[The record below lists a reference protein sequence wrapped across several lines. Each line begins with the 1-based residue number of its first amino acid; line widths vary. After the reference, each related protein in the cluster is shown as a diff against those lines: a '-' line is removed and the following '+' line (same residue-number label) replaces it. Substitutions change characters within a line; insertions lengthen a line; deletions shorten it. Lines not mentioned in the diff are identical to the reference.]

1 MATRSKT
8 AAPVTRRVFAFAEGD
23 RDQRALLGGKGANLA
38 EMTRL
43 GLPVPPGFTITTDAC
58 RDFLRL
64 GRLPDGLMEEVRAAL
79 RTVEHETGKGFGDP
93 EHALLVSVRSGA
105 MHSMPGMMDTVLN
118 LGLNDKTLMGLIR
131 LTGDE
136 RFAYDAYRRFL
147 AMFGEIVLGMPA
159 TPFEVLTR
167 EQRERLAVATDAQ
180 VPAEGWRDLTRR
192 YLRLIEGHTGAA
204 FPSDPMRQLELSI
217 EAVFKS
223 WNTERAIAY
232 RRATRIA
239 DDLGTAVNVQAM
251 VFGNS
256 GEGSGTGVVFTRNPS
271 TGERRLFGEYLENAQ
286 GEDVVAGVRTPLDIG
301 QLEKRAPAIYQQLSE
316 LAERLE
322 QHYREMQ
329 DVEFTVERGRLYLLQ
344 CRGGKRSGMAAVAI
358 VVDMVREGLITQEE
372 AVRRIQPDQLV
383 QCLHS
388 RLQEGAAEKAR
399 LMGTGLNAGP
409 GAAVGRIAFDA
420 ETAIRLGK
428 PGRGEEV
435 ILLRRQTSPDDLPG
449 MLAAVGVLTAE
460 GGRTSHAAL
469 VARQF
474 GIPTVCGLRELEI
487 DEERRLVHCNGHLL
501 REGDWLTVDGTS
513 GAVYFGKVATESGS
527 VTPAFRKFMNWV
539 DAVRTMGVRANA
551 DTPEQAKEALEFG
564 AEGIGLCR
572 TEHMFL
578 GERLPL
584 VQRMILARTPAQR
597 QKALDRLLPL
607 QRGDFEQIF
616 RTLGARPVT
625 IRLIDPPLH
634 EFFSDLEADTRRA
647 VLALRVIEPGSKKLA
662 RRERLLNQLE
672 DLHEANPM
680 LGLRGVRLSLLYPE
694 IVAMQVRAIMEAAA
708 MAELDGVRPRVEIMI
723 PLVGMASELRAI
735 RKHLEAVVKQVLTET
750 GQRVDYTF
758 GSMIEVPRAC
768 LVSEEIAREADF
780 FSFGTND
787 LTQMTY
793 ALSRDDAGPI
803 VRHYL
808 DEGIF
813 EFDPTER
820 IDREGVGRLM
830 AMAIEGARRTKP
842 KIKIGICGEHGG
854 DPDSIQFCHSLGL
867 DYVSCSPRR
876 VPVARLAAAHAALA
890 VEGPADR

>member
-1 MATRSKT
+1 VDHPSSTT
-8 AAPVTRRVFAFAEGD
+8 APLTRRVFAFAEGD
-23 RDQRALLGGKGANLA
+23 REQSALLGGKGANLA

-58 RDFLRL
+58 RDYLRL
-64 GRLPDGLMEEVRAAL
+64 GRLPDGLIKAVRAAL
-79 RTVEHETGKGFGDP
+79 QAVEQETGKGFGDADNP
-93 EHALLVSVRSGA
+93 LLVSVRSGA
-105 MHSMPGMMDTVLN
+105 KFSMPGMMDTVLN
-118 LGLNDKTLMGLIR
+118 LGLNDKTLHGLIR

-147 AMFGEIVLGMPA
+147 AMFGEIVLGVQGA
-159 TPFEVLTR
+159 LFEELLRKQR
-167 EQRERLAVATDAQ
+167 EQLGVATDTQ
-180 VPAEGWRDLTRR
+180 MTTEGWRDLTRR
-192 YLRLIEGHTGAA
+192 YLRLIESQTETA
-204 FPSDPMRQLELSI
+204 FPSDPLRQLELAI

-251 VFGNS
+251 VFGNA

-301 QLEKRAPAIYQQLSE
+301 QLEKRAPAIYTQLRE

-358 VVDMVREGLITQEE
+358 AVDMVKEKLITRED
-372 AVRRIQPDQLV
+372 AVRRIQPEQLV

-388 RLQEGAAEKAR
+388 RLKEGVADKAR
-399 LMGTGLNAGP
+399 LVGTGLNAGP
-409 GAAVGRIAFDA
+409 GAAVGQIVFDA
-420 ETAIRLGK
+420 ETAVRIGK

-435 ILLRRQTSPDDLPG
+435 ILVRRQTSPDDLPG
-449 MLAAVGVLTAE
+449 MLAATGVLTAE

-487 DEERRLVHCNGHLL
+487 DEERRLVHCNGHAL
-501 REGDWLTVDGTS
+501 REGDWLTVDGTT
-513 GAVYFGKVATESGS
+513 GAVYFGRLATESGK
-527 VTPAFRKFMNWV
+527 VTPKFQEFMNWV
-539 DAVRTMGVRANA
+539 DELRTLGVRANA

-578 GERLPL
+578 GARLPL
-584 VQRMILARTPAQR
+584 VQQMILARTPAQR
-597 QKALDRLLPL
+597 QRALDRLLPL

-647 VLALRVIEPGSKKLA
+647 VLALRVIEPGSRKLA
-662 RRERLLNQLE
+662 RRERLLLRLE

-680 LGLRGVRLSLLYPE
+680 MGLRGVRLSLLHPE

-708 MAELDGVRPRVEIMI
+708 MAELDGVRPHVEIMI

-735 RKHLEAVVKQVLTET
+735 RGHLESVVQQVLKET
-750 GQRVDYTF
+750 GQRVEYRF

-768 LVSEEIAREADF
+768 LVAEDIAREADF

-787 LTQMTY
+787 LTQLTY

-803 VRHYL
+803 VRQYL
-808 DEGIF
+808 ADGIF
-813 EFDPTER
+813 DFDPTER

-854 DPDSIQFCHSLGL
+854 DPDSVHFCHTLGL